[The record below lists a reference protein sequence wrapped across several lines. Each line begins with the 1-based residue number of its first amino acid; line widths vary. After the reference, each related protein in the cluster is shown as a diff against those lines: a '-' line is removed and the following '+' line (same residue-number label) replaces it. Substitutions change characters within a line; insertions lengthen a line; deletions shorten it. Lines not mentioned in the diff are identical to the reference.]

1 MNTYRKQVGT
11 DTRTKNNP
19 QPAAKDSSRPG
30 KTEKA
35 TVMPFTAGTTFGD
48 RAHTR
53 VSGLSRYMEDTRSS
67 IELVKTVK
75 DALGEIDSVLHEI
88 RALADRAAGEDLST
102 TERAALQEKIDRHL
116 AEIDHIASAA
126 EFKAAVINN
135 RGVSGLNGNNND
147 LH

>member
-1 MNTYRKQVGT
+1 MNTYRKQVGS

-19 QPAAKDSSRPG
+19 QPAGKDSSRPG
-30 KTEKA
+30 KSEKA
-35 TVMPFTAGTTFGD
+35 AVMPFAAGTSFGD
-48 RAHTR
+48 KTHNR

-67 IELVKTVK
+67 IELVKTAR
-75 DALGEIDSVLHEI
+75 DALGEIDAVLHEI
-88 RALADRAAGEDLST
+88 RALAERAAGEDVSSG
-102 TERAALQEKIDRHL
+102 ERAALQEKIDRHL

-135 RGVSGLNGNNND
+135 RGINGINGNNND